1 MTAMRVIP
9 IFYDTETTG
18 LLRSN
23 PHIVEFSAYDPT
35 RKIEDAVFNVLI
47 NPGCPIPS
55 AASAVHGIKDKDVA
69 SEPNFSTVWP
79 RLKAWV
85 EKNKGVNDKI
95 VFIAHNN
102 YGFDKKVLDLEC
114 SRIDEKAPKEW
125 RHFDTLWFSR
135 TMHKGMK
142 APGGGR
148 FSHTLQNLRKFYHI
162 KANQAH
168 RALADVEIMY
178 KVFKKMIGD
187 APRKDVYEAMVG
199 AHCILGVKAVVMNS
213 RASAS
218 GSASASASAS
228 GSGSGSGFA
237 MAASSAG
244 ASSAKAVAVA
254 AKVLSGGSNKRRAVE
269 AELDRE
275 DAKPSARAKRA
286 RKEQISSSVSTRSQK
301 KSRK

>member
-55 AASAVHGIKDKDVA
+55 AASAVHGIKDEDVA

-85 EKNKGVNDKI
+85 EKNKGVDDKI

-135 TMHKGMK
+135 SMHKGMK
-142 APGGGR
+142 GPDGGR

-178 KVFKKMIGD
+178 KVFKKIIGD

-199 AHCILGVKAVVMNS
+199 SHCILEVKAVVMNS
-213 RASAS
+213 RASSS
-218 GSASASASAS
+218 GAASASSASAS
-228 GSGSGSGFA
+228 GSGSSMA
-237 MAASSAG
+237 APSVAASS
-244 ASSAKAVAVA
+244 SKSAAVAKKA
-254 AKVLSGGSNKRRAVE
+254 LGSGSKKRRAAS
-269 AELDRE
+269 AELDKE
-275 DAKPSARAKRA
+275 DAKPPARAKRVRREVA
-286 RKEQISSSVSTRSQK
+286 SSSVSTRSQK
-301 KSRK
+301 KARK